1 MDYKQSAAE
10 IAANKATFV
19 ASGASIFLG
28 LTANEIAAL
37 GGLVVAL
44 LALIINAVMNWH
56 FKSQH
61 LKIARAKA
69 LADGAEIDDDAM

>member
-37 GGLVVAL
+37 GGLVVAI
-44 LALIINAVMNWH
+44 LALIINAATNWH
-56 FKSQH
+56 FKAQH

-69 LADGAEIDDDAM
+69 AADGLEIDDEL